1 MPPPPETKSVGMI
14 WHVWGHIQDM
24 GLIICTEMRV
34 AKWSS
39 YNSYASIWT
48 GVQALHSEQQV
59 EPVYVITFMVYV
71 KSSKMVLIVI
81 LLPYTISFNSLGL
94 ARFLKEVSYAHQSS
108 IYLIKK

>member
-14 WHVWGHIQDM
+14 WHVWGHIRDM

-71 KSSKMVLIVI
+71 KSSKMVI
-81 LLPYTISFNSLGL
+81 LLLYTISFKSLGL

-108 IYLIKK
+108 IYLIKKVKQ